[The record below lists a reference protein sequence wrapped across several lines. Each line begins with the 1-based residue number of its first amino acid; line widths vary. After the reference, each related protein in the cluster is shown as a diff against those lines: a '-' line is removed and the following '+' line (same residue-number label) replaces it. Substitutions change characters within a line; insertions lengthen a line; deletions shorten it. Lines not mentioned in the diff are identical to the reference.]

1 MNEEFHMSQTNTRP
15 DSPAGRRTAT
25 RRQEQAARARKR
37 AALYGSGA
45 IVVVLVI
52 AGLIWYGSRPQ
63 SMAPVAG
70 QPADLS
76 TLACPDLQQPILD
89 LYRTLPKSTLARQ
102 VKLIASP
109 YGKPL
114 PAPGPEVALPDE
126 GNAHVTDAV
135 IPYKHI
141 PPASGPHYEQP
152 AAYQFNTGEVPEGN
166 WIHSLEHGAIVLL
179 YQCDTGRTTAIAWN
193 HQLPMQGVDVAQI
206 TAFYNR
212 YVDKGPER
220 AP

>member
-1 MNEEFHMSQTNTRP
+1 MSQANRRP
-15 DSPAGRRTAT
+15 ASPADRRAAA
-25 RRQEQAARARKR
+25 RRQERAVRTRRR

-45 IVVVLVI
+45 IAIVLAV
-52 AGLIWYGSRPQ
+52 AGLIWYSNRTQ
-63 SMAPVAG
+63 AMTPVAG
-70 QPADLS
+70 QSVDVNA
-76 TLACPDLQQPILD
+76 LACPDLQQPIVD
-89 LYRTLPKSTLARQ
+89 LYRTLPKSTIAGQ
-102 VKLIASP
+102 VKLVASP
-109 YGKPL
+109 YSKPL
-114 PAPGPEVALPDE
+114 PAPGPEVSLPDE

-152 AAYQFNTGEVPEGN
+152 AAYQFNTTEVAEGN
-166 WIHSLEHGAIVLL
+166 WVHSLEHGAIVLL
-179 YQCDTGRTTAIAWN
+179 YQCSTGRTTAIAWT

>member
-1 MNEEFHMSQTNTRP
+1 MSQANPRP
-15 DSPAGRRTAT
+15 ASSAGRRAAT
-25 RRQEQAARARKR
+25 RRQEQAARTRKR

-45 IVVVLVI
+45 IVAVLVV

-76 TLACPDLQQPILD
+76 TLACPELQQPILD
-89 LYRTLPKSTLARQ
+89 LYRTLPKSALARQ
-102 VKLIASP
+102 VKLVASP
-109 YGKPL
+109 YSKPL
-114 PAPGPEVALPDE
+114 PEPGPEVTLPDE
-126 GNAHVTDAV
+126 GNAHVATSVQPA
-135 IPYKHI
+135 YQHI
-141 PPASGPHYEQP
+141 PPASGTHYEQP
-152 AAYQFNTGEVPEGN
+152 AAYQFNTTEVPEGH
-166 WIHSLEHGAIVLL
+166 WVHSLEHGAIVLL
-179 YQCDTGRTTAIAWN
+179 YQCDTGRTAAIAWN
-193 HQLPMQGVDVAQI
+193 HRLPMQGVDVAQI